1 MNQDEVKTGE
11 ESSDPKYTDLLLLD
25 LLHPDWKNF
34 FSRYKIDL
42 IGFIFAWLFVALIFG
57 IAIGL
62 ARIGA

>member
-11 ESSDPKYTDLLLLD
+11 ESSSSKFTDLLLLD

-42 IGFIFAWLFVALIFG
+42 LGFLFAWLFVAFIFG
-57 IAIGL
+57 TVIIL